1 MSDES
6 GSNNDQ
12 KKLEK
17 KLKEELPYKPYGYG
31 IIWSSIVFIL
41 SFIAFVAFI
50 CFSDKI
56 QVDDIVKKIALCL
69 ASLLAICSFI
79 IYGIIIIKNS
89 PSIRFAKL
97 NELARISEKI
107 DSEQT
112 FKEALSLNIKYI
124 EKLIPETENTEQN
137 GKIIIEE
144 KNYKFELYKKYM
156 DTLADI

>member
-1 MSDES
+1 MI
-6 GSNNDQ
+6 NNEHN
-12 KKLEK
+12 KSKL
-17 KLKEELPYKPYGYG
+17 
-31 IIWSSIVFIL
+31 
-41 SFIAFVAFI
+41 
-50 CFSDKI
+50 
-56 QVDDIVKKIALCL
+56 
-69 ASLLAICSFI
+69 
-79 IYGIIIIKNS
+79 
-89 PSIRFAKL
+89 KL